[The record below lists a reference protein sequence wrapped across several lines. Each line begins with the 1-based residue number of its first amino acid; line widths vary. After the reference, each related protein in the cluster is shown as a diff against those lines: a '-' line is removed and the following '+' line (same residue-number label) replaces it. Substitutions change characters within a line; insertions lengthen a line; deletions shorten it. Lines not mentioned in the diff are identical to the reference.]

1 MIESTIVEP
10 TTALRDWLRTEALA
24 CGEAVYAGGL
34 PQAVTL
40 PAVAVTAVGGTVVEP
55 VLEGTYQFGAWAD
68 TGPAAAALAGELISL
83 LVSTPPTVIASGVR
97 FAGATCQA
105 PIASPDPS
113 DPDVYRYVVTA
124 QVVTINT

>member
-1 MIESTIVEP
+1 MKRCTPVGSPRPSPSPLSPSPRWAAPSSNPSSRAPTSST
-10 TTALRDWLRTEALA
+10 R
-24 CGEAVYAGGL
+24 
-34 PQAVTL
+34 
-40 PAVAVTAVGGTVVEP
+40 
-55 VLEGTYQFGAWAD
+55 AD